1 MPSNPH
7 VLTIPASRPHLATLA
22 RAVLDG
28 RVIAGWPDRSDPLSL
43 AAGTILLP
51 NRRACRAMHDAFLA
65 VASDQAMLLPRI
77 APIGDID
84 EDEWDFA
91 DPDPLDTLGID
102 AIGPAMASLDRRL
115 TLAGLVRAWAASVD
129 RAVMKLSAADPL
141 IVSTSTGDA
150 LALAADLM
158 RLMDQV
164 ETERVPWSNL
174 DRIVETGLDTFWTM
188 TRSFLG
194 IATEAWPAHLA
205 ANGLEE
211 PAVRRDRLIAAETIR
226 LAASPGPII
235 AAGSTG
241 SILATRDLLKAIA
254 HHPKGALI
262 LPGLDRG
269 LDAASWEAIGG
280 TNGPASQVPTS
291 HGHPQFGLKRLIEH
305 VGVTRDAVGDL
316 AGADGHGRET
326 LLSEAMRPAATTE
339 LWGAGIHAPTEAMLD
354 GLTVVE
360 AANERDEALGVAL
373 VLREIAEDPKA
384 TAALVTPDRALARR
398 VLAELSRWNVTV
410 DDSGGRPL
418 AGTPVAAVARLVA
431 ALVFDDP
438 APATLLALIAH
449 PALDHGLDPGRRDQ
463 AIAAIELTTL
473 RGLRPSGG
481 LDGYLA
487 KLDKV
492 MPSASPRP
500 ADAASRVSAEALAD
514 GRALLGRIVAALAP
528 LMALNQASETPLAA
542 FAASH
547 GAVLDALHLD
557 AEAQGGEEIASVLA
571 KASGATAAS
580 FALPPGDYCSVFDA
594 LIATETVRVPA
605 RPGARIRVL
614 GLPEAR
620 LLDAGTVVLAGLV
633 EGSWPGEAKL
643 DPWLNRAMR
652 TAFGID
658 PPERRIGLA
667 AHDFCQLLGN
677 RRVVLT
683 RAAKSGGVPTV
694 RSRWLQRL
702 AAVLGDDVWQSL
714 VAKGETV
721 LALAQRLDRP
731 AVIRPVARPAPAPPL
746 ELRPAR
752 LPVTAIETWLRDP
765 YAIYAQ
771 HVLKL
776 SALDNL
782 DEVPGAAERGTV
794 IHGVLAAFTQEVQAK
809 GFAADPVGRLVALGR
824 DHFAPYWDDPSVR
837 AIWWPRFLRIAQ
849 WFAAEDQSRRADLID
864 VHAEIKGRLEWETP
878 AGRRFVLTTSADRID
893 IRKDGMAEIVDYKTG
908 QPPSANQ
915 VQSGL
920 APQLALEAAVLKAGG
935 FFGVPA
941 DTPIGAL
948 VYAKLGGRDPA
959 GEFLPVRMADKSADE
974 LVVETITRLRELV
987 AAFENPAQGYLSW
1000 AIPQF
1005 VGGRSNDYA
1014 HLARVKEWSAAGG
1027 GGDGE

>member
-1 MPSNPH
+1 MPSKPH

-22 RAVLDG
+22 RAIVEG
-28 RVIAGWPDRSDPLSL
+28 AVITGWPDRSDPLSL

-51 NRRACRAMHDAFLA
+51 NRRACRAMRDAFLD
-65 VASDQAMLLPRI
+65 VATDHALLLPRI

-91 DPDPLDTLGID
+91 DPDPLETLGLE

-129 RAVMKLSAADPL
+129 RAVMKLSPADPL
-141 IVSTSTGDA
+141 IVSASTGDA

-188 TRSFLG
+188 TRSFLA

-211 PAVRRDRLIAAETIR
+211 PAVRRDRLIAAETVR
-226 LAASPGPII
+226 LAALPGPII

-254 HHPKGALI
+254 RHPNGALI

-269 LDAASWEAIGG
+269 LDAASWDAIGG
-280 TNGPASQVPTS
+280 TGGPAS
-291 HGHPQFGLKRLIEH
+291 HGHPQFGLKRLIDH
-305 VGVTRDAVGDL
+305 VGVTRDEVGEL
-316 AGADGHGRET
+316 AAPGAHGRET

-339 LWGAGIHAPTEAMLD
+339 LWGAGLHAPTAAMLE
-354 GLTVVE
+354 GLSVME

-373 VLREIAEDPKA
+373 VLREVAENPDA

-398 VLAELSRWNVTV
+398 VLAELSRWNVVV

-418 AGTPVAAVARLVA
+418 GGTPVAAVARLVA

-438 APATLLALIAH
+438 APAALLALIGH
-449 PALDHGLDPGRRDQ
+449 PALDHGLDPQRRER
-463 AIAAIELTTL
+463 AVAAIELTTL

-481 LDGYLA
+481 LAGYLA
-487 KLDKV
+487 KLGTV
-492 MPSASPRP
+492 MPSAAPRP
-500 ADAASRVSAEALAD
+500 NDPASRVTAEALAD
-514 GRALLGRIVAALAP
+514 GRALLGRIIAALAP
-528 LMALNQASETPLAA
+528 LMALSEAGEAPLSA
-542 FAASH
+542 FAAGH
-547 GAVLDALHLD
+547 GAALDALGLD
-557 AEAQGGEEIASVLA
+557 AEAEGGDEIASVLA
-571 KASGATAAS
+571 RAGGPTAAA
-580 FALPPGDYCSVFDA
+580 FGLPPRDYCAVFDA
-594 LIATETVRVPA
+594 LIATEAVRVPA

-620 LLDAGTVVLAGLV
+620 LLEADTVILAGLV

-667 AHDFCQLLGN
+667 AHDFCQLMGN
-677 RRVVLT
+677 RRVVLS

-702 AAVLGDDVWQSL
+702 AAVLGDDIWRSL
-714 VAKGETV
+714 VAKGDRMLGLTHG
-721 LALAQRLDRP
+721 LDRP
-731 AVIRPVARPAPAPPL
+731 AAIRPVLRPSPAPPL

-776 SALDNL
+776 SALDGL

-794 IHGVLAAFTQEVQAK
+794 IHGVLAAFTQEVRTS
-809 GFAADPVGRLVALGR
+809 GFPADPVDRLLALGR
-824 DHFAPYWDDPSVR
+824 EHFAPYWDDPSVR
-837 AIWWPRFLRIAQ
+837 AIWWPRFVRIAR
-849 WFAAEDQSRRADLID
+849 WFAVEDRSRRADLLD

-908 QPPSANQ
+908 QPPSAAQ

-920 APQLALEAAVLKAGG
+920 SPQLALEAAVLKGGG
-935 FFGVPA
+935 FHEVPA
-941 DTPIGAL
+941 ETPIGAL

-959 GEFLPVRMADKSADE
+959 GEFMALRMTDRSADE
-974 LVVETITRLRELV
+974 LVAETFAKLRELV

-1027 GGDGE
+1027 GGGGE

>member
-1 MPSNPH
+1 MLPNPR

-22 RAVLDG
+22 RAILEG
-28 RVIAGWPDRSDPLSL
+28 AVIAGWPDRDDPLSL

-51 NRRACRAMHDAFLA
+51 NRRACRAMRDAFLA
-65 VASDQAMLLPRI
+65 VAADQALLLPRI

-91 DPDPLDTLGID
+91 DPDPLETLGLE

-141 IVSTSTGDA
+141 IVSASTGDA

-188 TRSFLG
+188 TRSFLA

-211 PAVRRDRLIAAETIR
+211 PAVRRDRLIAAETVR
-226 LAASPGPII
+226 LAAAPGPII

-254 HHPKGALI
+254 HHPRGALV
-262 LPGLDRG
+262 LPGLDRD

-280 TNGPASQVPTS
+280 TNGPASSIPSS
-291 HGHPQFGLKRLIEH
+291 HGHPQFGLKRLIGH
-305 VGVTRDAVGDL
+305 VGVTRDEVGDL
-316 AGADGHGRET
+316 ATAGPHGRET

-354 GLTVVE
+354 GLSVIE

-373 VLREIAEDPKA
+373 VLREIAENPDA

-398 VLAELSRWNVTV
+398 VLAELSRWNVVV

-418 AGTPVAAVARLVA
+418 AGTPVATIARLVA

-438 APATLLALIAH
+438 APAVLLALIGH
-449 PALDHGLDPGRRDQ
+449 PALDHGLDPGRRER

-473 RGLRPSGG
+473 RGLRPPGG
-481 LDGYLA
+481 LAGMLA
-487 KLDKV
+487 RLSQI

-500 ADAASRVSAEALAD
+500 NDPASRVDAEALAD
-514 GRALLGRIVAALAP
+514 GRELLSRVTAALAP
-528 LMALNQASETPLAA
+528 LMLLGETEEASLAA
-542 FAASH
+542 FAAGH
-547 GAVLDALHLD
+547 GAALDALGLD
-557 AEAQGGEEIASVLA
+557 AEAEGGDEIAAVLA
-571 KASGATAAS
+571 KAGGTTAEA
-580 FALPPGDYCSVFDA
+580 FALPPRDYCSVFDA

-620 LLDAGTVVLAGLV
+620 LLDADTVILAGLV

-667 AHDFCQLLGN
+667 AHDFCQLMGN
-677 RRVVLT
+677 RRVVLS

-702 AAVLGDDVWQSL
+702 AAVLGPDIWRSL
-714 VAKGETV
+714 VAKGERMLGLTHG
-721 LALAQRLDRP
+721 LDRP
-731 AVIRPVARPAPAPPL
+731 AEIRPVLRPSPAPPL

-776 SALDNL
+776 SALDGL

-794 IHGVLAAFTQEVQAK
+794 IHGVLAAFTQDVRTN
-809 GFAADPVGRLVALGR
+809 GFPADPVDRLLVLGR
-824 DHFAPYWDDPSVR
+824 AHFAPYWDDPSVR
-837 AIWWPRFLRIAQ
+837 AIWWPRFVRIAQ
-849 WFAAEDQSRRADLID
+849 WFAVEDRSRRADLID

-908 QPPSANQ
+908 QPPSAAQ

-920 APQLALEAAVLKAGG
+920 SPQLALEAAVLKGGG
-935 FFGVPA
+935 FHEVPA
-941 DTPIGAL
+941 ATPIGAL

-959 GEFLPVRMADKSADE
+959 GEFLPVRMVDRSAEE
-974 LVVETITRLRELV
+974 LVAETIGRLRELV
-987 AAFENPAQGYLSW
+987 AAFEDPAQGYLSW

-1027 GGDGE
+1027 GGGGE